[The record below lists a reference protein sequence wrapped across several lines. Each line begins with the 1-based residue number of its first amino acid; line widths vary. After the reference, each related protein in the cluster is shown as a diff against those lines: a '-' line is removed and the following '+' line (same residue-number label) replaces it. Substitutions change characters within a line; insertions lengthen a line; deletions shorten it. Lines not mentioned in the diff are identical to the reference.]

1 MTRGDVTDTERLF
14 EVAPIP
20 ETLTLRDRFTV
31 PPFTT
36 IDGRSGWWRDRRNV
50 WRSLGLLP
58 DGEEARAGVHT
69 FAQGAERRDEVGKK
83 LQQATLSQGGWST
96 FDPVLCEL
104 AYRWF
109 CPDGGW
115 ILDPFAGSPVSGV
128 VAAALERNFVG
139 VELQAAEV
147 DRNYRHAEGMVDRGV
162 LAAEFEPMWFQG
174 DSAHLEDVL
183 PTDQRFDFVWSCP
196 PYFDLVTYSDDP
208 ADLSNMDD
216 QRFAEMYRQVIRNCV
231 NRLKPDRFMG
241 LVVAEVRDKRGNYR
255 GLIPETIEAAEA
267 AGAHFYNEA
276 VQILPIGTAAVRAAW
291 AFTRTRK
298 LCRTHQSLLVFVKGD
313 ARIATEAVT
322 NSQTEIA
329 AAKAIGVDIRDVE
342 AIPANNMEE
351 PG

>member
-1 MTRGDVTDTERLF
+1 MATDEERLF

-58 DGEEARAGVHT
+58 EADEARAGVHT
-69 FAQGAERRDEVGKK
+69 FAQGNERKDEVGKK
-83 LQQATLSQGGWST
+83 LQQATLNQGGWST

-147 DRNYRHAEGMVDRGV
+147 DRNYRHADGMVKRGV
-162 LAAEFEPMWFQG
+162 LRPEFEPMWYQG
-174 DSAHLEDVL
+174 DSAQLEEVL
-183 PTDQRFDFVWSCP
+183 PTPQLFDFVWSCP

-216 QRFAEMYRQVIRNCV
+216 EHFRDMYHSIIANCV
-231 NRLKPDRFMG
+231 DRLKPNRFMG
-241 LVVAEVRDKRGNYR
+241 LVVAEVRGKDGRYR
-255 GLIPETIEAAEA
+255 GFIPDTIRAAED
-267 AGAHFYNEA
+267 AGANFYNEA
-276 VQILPIGTAAVRAAW
+276 VQLLPIGTAAVRAAW
-291 AFTRTRK
+291 AFTRSRK
-298 LCRTHQSLLVFVKGD
+298 LCRTHQSILLFIKGD
-313 ARIATEAVT
+313 PKIATAEVSNGATDSVAARALGVT
-322 NSQTEIA
+322 SLDGMTE
-329 AAKAIGVDIRDVE
+329 D
-342 AIPANNMEE
+342 EE
-351 PG
+351 PDVG